1 MKFHARDDAV
11 YLKGLAQILFELF
24 TKNRPPGAQDF
35 TPLAESRLSSTPAA
49 SRWTGSCTRRVRRPW
64 RHDTLYTSGSA
75 ETEVCSRLRGLP
87 WSRLS
92 PAAREAARCL
102 GSPVLSPRHRPGAGG
117 LARVQWRA
125 QARSAALDLD
135 TGRGGRVRKTLEKMA
150 ESTNPGLPRQ
160 RGDPLGLE

>member
-1 MKFHARDDAV
+1 MALIVFEKNAKNREPRSPPCHGRERGEFSGRSRQPGRRAESAPVCSLSALAV
-11 YLKGLAQILFELF
+11 AQPRSVHEGLAGE
-24 TKNRPPGAQDF
+24 
-35 TPLAESRLSSTPAA
+35 
-49 SRWTGSCTRRVRRPW
+49 GSLLTFAW
-64 RHDTLYTSGSA
+64 IAD
-75 ETEVCSRLRGLP
+75 
-87 WSRLS
+87 S